1 MNMMLPLRVA
11 LRCQYP
17 IGISLVV
24 EWLRF
29 LASIAGGMCL
39 IPSLGCPGTK
49 IPISCTVW
57 QKKKKKNGLKKKKEY
72 PVSGW
77 REALPFSFLAI
88 YLLKIAQLKRK
99 FRSKQCPMSP

>member
-1 MNMMLPLRVA
+1 MDVMLPLRVA

-29 LASIAGGMCL
+29 PASIAEGMRL
-39 IPSLGCPGTK
+39 IPSQGCPRTK

-57 QKKKKKNGLKKKKEY
+57 QKKKKKWFKKKNHTKNILFQDGEK
-72 PVSGW
+72 PSHFPSW
-77 REALPFSFLAI
+77 QFI
-88 YLLKIAQLKRK
+88 Y
-99 FRSKQCPMSP
+99 

>member
-57 QKKKKKNGLKKKKEY
+57 QKKKKKKWFKKKKKNILFQDGEK
-72 PVSGW
+72 PSHFPSW
-77 REALPFSFLAI
+77 QFI
-88 YLLKIAQLKRK
+88 Y
-99 FRSKQCPMSP
+99 

>member
-1 MNMMLPLRVA
+1 MNTMLPLRVA

-29 LASIAGGMCL
+29 LASIAGGTCF

-49 IPISCTVW
+49 IPIVW
-57 QKKKKKNGLKKKKEY
+57 QKKKKKNGLKKKKNILFQDGEK
-72 PVSGW
+72 PSHFPSW
-77 REALPFSFLAI
+77 QFI
-88 YLLKIAQLKRK
+88 Y
-99 FRSKQCPMSP
+99 